1 MIAKTGTKTF
11 TDNQNAAPGKGDGV
25 QSMSAKD
32 KQKLMGDAEIGDYL
46 NKVADPNW
54 VDPNKKMRA
63 VGSNQLGKDAFMKL
77 MLEQMKNQD
86 PTDPVKHHEMAAQ
99 LAQFSSL
106 EQLVNV
112 NQNLEGMKQ
121 QQSPQHNFQALSFIG
136 KTVSGDANRIIR
148 TDGDKQHTVHF
159 NLLND
164 AKEVNVEIAD
174 INGNVVKKLAITDPK
189 KGENEILWDG
199 VSENGQATRGGEYR
213 VKIEAKN
220 DQGKKVGLETKF
232 EGKVSG
238 VNLTAEGPVLLVGN
252 KSVRLSEVKKI
263 VDEVQMEEKKQINMI
278 PNANVKEI
286 KNDLK
291 ERDIKPTGDLAKAME
306 GKPLPLVNTNLSEEK
321 RGLPL

>member
-1 MIAKTGTKTF
+1 MIAKAGTKTF
-11 TDNQNAAPGKGDGV
+11 TDNQSLGLTKGDGK
-25 QSMSAKD
+25 QNISARD
-32 KQKLMGDAEIGDYL
+32 RQKVMGDQDIGDYL

-54 VDPNKKMRA
+54 VDPNKKVRA
-63 VGSNQLGKDAFMKL
+63 VGSNELGKDAFMKL

-121 QQSPQHNFQALSFIG
+121 AQSPANNFQSLSFIG
-136 KTVSGDANRIIR
+136 KTVSGDASRIIR
-148 TDGDKQHTVHF
+148 TESDKQHSVHF
-159 NLLND
+159 NLMGE

-174 INGNVVKKLAITDPK
+174 MNGNVVKKLTINSPK

-199 VSENGQATRGGEYR
+199 VSENGQATKSGEYR
-213 VKIEAKN
+213 VKIEAKS
-220 DQGKKVGLETKF
+220 DAGKKVGLETKF

-238 VNLTAEGPVLLVGN
+238 VNLTPEGPVLLVGN
-252 KSVRLSEVKKI
+252 KSVRLSEIKKI
-263 VDEVQMEEKKQINMI
+263 VDDSVNEQKKENSL
-278 PNANVKEI
+278 PGTANEI
-286 KNDLK
+286 KK
-291 ERDIKPTGDLAKAME
+291 GHEVKPTGGMAAME
-306 GKPLPLVNTNLSEEK
+306 GSKVMPLVNTKLTEEK

>member
-1 MIAKTGTKTF
+1 MIAKAGTKTF
-11 TDNQNAAPGKGDGV
+11 TDKQNAPVSKGEGLN
-25 QSMSAKD
+25 SMSAKD
-32 KQKLMGDAEIGDYL
+32 KQKLMGDAELGDYL

-63 VGSNQLGKDAFMKL
+63 VGNNELGKDAFMKL

-112 NQNLEGMKQ
+112 NSNLEGMKQ
-121 QQSPQHNFQALSFIG
+121 AQSPQHNFGALSFIG

-148 TDGDKQHTVHF
+148 ADGDKQHTVHF

-164 AKEVNVEIAD
+164 AKEVMVEIAD
-174 INGNVVKKLAITDPK
+174 YNGNVVKKLSINDPK

-199 VSENGQATRGGEYR
+199 VSENGQATKGGEYR
-213 VKIEAKN
+213 VKIEAKS

-252 KSVRLSEVKKI
+252 KSIRLSEVKKI
-263 VDEVQMEEKKQINMI
+263 VDESQFENKKEINMI
-278 PNANVKEI
+278 PNANVKEV
-286 KNDLK
+286 KK
-291 ERDIKPTGDLAKAME
+291 EKVNEVKLTGDLARSMDGSKIM
-306 GKPLPLVNTNLSEEK
+306 PLVNTNLSEEK
-321 RGLPL
+321 RGMPL